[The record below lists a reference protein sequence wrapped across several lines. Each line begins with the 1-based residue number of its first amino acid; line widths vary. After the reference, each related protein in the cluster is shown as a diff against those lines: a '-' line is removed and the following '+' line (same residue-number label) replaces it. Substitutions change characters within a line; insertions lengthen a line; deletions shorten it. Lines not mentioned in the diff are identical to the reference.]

1 MRIFQFKAGRVPLLM
16 SIGSLCF
23 LAACFGTTEKQ
34 RKQAEIQYDLG
45 VNELKLG
52 KIPESMN
59 FFSEALK
66 LFPDFPQA
74 ENGLGLSFYLL
85 GKNHKAL
92 EHFKRALEL
101 NPKYSE
107 VRNNLARVY
116 LSLGRYREA
125 IPILKK
131 ALEDVFL
138 PESYLAESNLGWAL
152 FNVGQEQE
160 GIKLVMNS
168 LAKNENYC
176 IGYEYLALMYK
187 KQKKYDDSLRE
198 FSNVVKKCPQY
209 PQGHLNKGKLHL
221 MLGQVDWGCAELSQC
236 RDLGRMTV
244 VGQQCDQLIRSSCPA
259 GTQSS
264 NP

>member
-1 MRIFQFKAGRVPLLM
+1 LFVFFM
-16 SIGSLCF
+16 SLGF
-23 LAACFGTTEKQ
+23 LTSCLGTTQKE

-52 KIPESMN
+52 KIPEAMN
-59 FFSEALK
+59 FFTESLK
-66 LFPDFPQA
+66 LFPEFPPA
-74 ENGLGLSFYLL
+74 ENGLGLSLYFL
-85 GKNHKAL
+85 GKFQQAL
-92 EHFKRALEL
+92 KHFRRALEL

-107 VRNNLARVY
+107 VRNNMARVY

-138 PESYLAESNLGWAL
+138 PDSYLAESNLGWAL
-152 FNVGQEQE
+152 FNVGKQKE
-160 GIKLVMNS
+160 GIKLVMES

-176 IGYEYLALMYK
+176 IGYQYLALMYK
-187 KQKKYDDSLRE
+187 KQKRYDDSLRE
-198 FSNVVKKCPQY
+198 FGNVVKKCPEY

-221 MLGQVDWGCAELSQC
+221 MMGQVDWGCAELNQC
-236 RDLGRMTV
+236 RDLGRMTP
-244 VGQQCDQLIRSSCPA
+244 VGQECDHLIRISCP
-259 GTQSS
+259 SRP